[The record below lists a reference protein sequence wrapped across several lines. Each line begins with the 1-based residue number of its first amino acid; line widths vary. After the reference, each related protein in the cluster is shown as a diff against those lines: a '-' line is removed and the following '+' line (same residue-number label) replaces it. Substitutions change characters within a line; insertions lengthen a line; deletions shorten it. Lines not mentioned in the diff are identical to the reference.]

1 MKFAKK
7 LNIHLISRF
16 LKVICLWRLLRPNST
31 QVWQIPVVR
40 ERFARYYDI
49 NANKRTA
56 RYLIAKRVDIGVKSL
71 ANQEISALWEIHD
84 KKSKEF
90 KQLLQKV
97 DQGKNPLSELEIP
110 KTSFLDLKAAL
121 ANRMLTSCEF
131 CEHRC
136 EVNRMA
142 GEIGRCRLANDSY
155 VSSVFLHHGEESP
168 LVPSGTIFFSG
179 CNFRCVFCQNWSIS
193 QEWIKKKKVVDGA
206 LVTPKQL
213 AAYAKHLAREGA
225 RNINWV
231 GGSPTPNTHNIL
243 EALRL
248 MDQNICILWNSNM
261 YMTSKTTNLL
271 IDIMDFWLP
280 DLKYF
285 DDVFAKKMSGIE
297 NYCAVVTRNIKA
309 AHDEGSGEIIIRHLV
324 MPGRINKDT
333 KPILEWCAKNVP
345 KALVNIMGQY
355 RPEYK
360 ARHDPRYKEI
370 QQRPSTDEMKHAH
383 RIANQLG
390 IVWEPVS

>member
-1 MKFAKK
+1 M
-7 LNIHLISRF
+7 
-16 LKVICLWRLLRPNST
+16 WRLLRPNST
-31 QVWQIPVVR
+31 QVWQDTVVR
-40 ERFARYYDI
+40 ERFARYYNI
-49 NANKRTA
+49 IVNKRIA
-56 RYLIAKRVDIGVKSL
+56 RYLIAKQVDIGVKSL
-71 ANQEISALWEIHD
+71 TNQEISALWKIHD
-84 KKSKEF
+84 KKSKDF
-90 KQLLQKV
+90 KQLLQTI
-97 DQGKNPLSELEIP
+97 DEGKKPFSGLKTP
-110 KTSFLDLKAAL
+110 KISYLDLKVEL
-121 ANRMLTSCEF
+121 AKRMITNCEF

-136 EVNRMA
+136 EINRMA
-142 GEIGRCRLANDSY
+142 GETGRCRLTSDSY

-168 LVPSGTIFFSG
+168 LVPSGTIFFCG

-193 QEWIKKKKVVDGA
+193 QGWIKEKVVDGS
-206 LVTPKQL
+206 LTTPKQL

-248 MDQNICILWNSNM
+248 MDENICILWNSNM
-261 YMTSKTTNLL
+261 YMTEKTTNLL
-271 IDIMDFWLP
+271 LDVMDFWLP

-297 NYCAVVTRNIKA
+297 NYRAVVTRNIKA
-309 AHDEGSGEIIIRHLV
+309 AYDNGSGEIIIRHLV

-333 KPILEWCAKNVP
+333 LPILEWCANNVP
-345 KALVNIMGQY
+345 NALVNIMGQY

-360 ARHDPRYKEI
+360 ARYDPRYKEI
-370 QQRPSTDEMKHAH
+370 RQRPSTEEMKQAF